1 MKNLII
7 LGLLFFAACTKNDK
21 VISETENQTKE
32 KQRCD
37 FGLTQFNLAKRSPV
51 LDEFA
56 NKNPRG
62 GGSGGGGGIQPP
74 ATSAGVVFLDFDG
87 QVVSGTGWNYNGTI
101 TCAPANLASNA
112 VATIFDRVSNDYSP
126 FNITVT
132 TDENVYNAANIYKRI
147 RVIITETWE
156 WFGQAGGASFLNSF
170 TDGSNTPSF
179 VFSSL
184 LNYNIKNIGEA
195 VSHEAGHSLN
205 LQHQSTYDAGGVK
218 TSEYNYGI
226 GSGETGWSP
235 IMGCSYYQNL
245 SLWHKGAN
253 AISAS
258 TIQDDAA
265 IIAAVVGYKTDDY
278 SNTTS
283 NAVSLTNTISGMR
296 NNSTDIDF
304 FSVNISTTKTVLLT
318 PFNVGAGNLGANEDL
333 ILKIYNAQGSLLS
346 TIDNPLTLDASAILA
361 PGIYY
366 VSVSAIANP
375 FTTTYGMLGK
385 YTISLN

>member
-1 MKNLII
+1 MKNLLI
-7 LGLLFFAACTKNDK
+7 LGLVFFAACTKNDN
-21 VISETENQTKE
+21 VISETQNQTQKKE
-32 KQRCD
+32 RCD
-37 FGLTQFNLAKRSPV
+37 FGLTQFNLVKRSPV
-51 LDEFA
+51 IEEYA
-56 NKNPRG
+56 NRNPRG
-62 GGSGGGGGIQPP
+62 GGGGGTPP
-74 ATSAGVVFLDFDG
+74 PSAGVIFLDFDG
-87 QVVSGTGWNYNGTI
+87 QVVSGTSWNYNGPF
-101 TCAPANLASNA
+101 TCAPANLASTD
-112 VATIFDRVSNDYSP
+112 VAAIFDRVSNDYSP

-156 WFGQAGGASFLNSF
+156 WYGQAGGTSFLNSF

-184 LNYNIKNIGEA
+184 LNYNIKNISEA
-195 VSHEAGHSLN
+195 TSHEAGHSLG
-205 LQHQSTYDAGGVK
+205 LRHQSTYDANGVK
-218 TSEYNYGI
+218 TSEYNYGQ

-253 AISAS
+253 TISAS

-283 NAVSLTNTISGMR
+283 NAGTLTSSLSGMR
-296 NNSTDIDF
+296 NTTTDIDF
-304 FSVNISTTKTVLLT
+304 FSVNITATKTVLLT
-318 PFNVGAGNLGANEDL
+318 PFNVGSGNLGANEDL
-333 ILKIYNAQGSLLS
+333 ILKVYNAQGSLIS
-346 TIDNPLTLDASAILA
+346 TINNPLTLDASATLA
-361 PGIYY
+361 PGTYF

-375 FTTTYGMLGK
+375 YATAYGMLGE